1 MKTAIVTLAL
11 VALALNVNSAPVDNV
26 VSSAFMF
33 GDSVI
38 YNLDFVD
45 PFGLPVFDVKVN
57 SRIGNTEYTTTVD
70 HIGTPYY
77 LNTYE
82 GTQSYSNPSGMIE
95 FYGRV
100 EADTLLLTQSYKN
113 DGNQFPPDPVLY
125 ADLADDPA
133 GDTLPGTL
141 GQWLDITGSAITY
154 SDDRIFARLNNAGGG
169 WPTSQGLNFFA
180 YGFILYNPGGSDL
193 SALALVYVNVP
204 FFYTPGLYSVNLVD
218 TSFTRIADIQYQT
231 SGDNLH
237 MSCAVSD
244 LLLDPNWNQWPP
256 ESEFVLTGGITISV
270 VSLQPNLNDYT
281 YPSAFIP
288 ITQYLD
294 TDQNTAP
301 VLDSHTANPIP
312 FVSVEVNIDYQDA
325 DNNLAVFRLV
335 IFDGISYE
343 MGTADHNYIEG
354 STFDAL
360 IPWPGPGWHHYYF
373 NFMDGNDGI
382 ITPPDSIYLSPNGID
397 ETPVPLSFELKQ
409 NYPNPFNAKT
419 IIEFQLSEP
428 ADVKLTVYDI
438 AGRKVAD
445 LAGDNYSAGA
455 HSIIWDG
462 TNNHGHNLS
471 SGLYLYKMKAG
482 EFIATRK
489 MLLIK

>member
-45 PFGLPVFDVKVN
+45 PFGLPIFDVTVT
-57 SRIGNTEYTTTVD
+57 SRMGNTEYVTTMD

-113 DGNQFPPDPVLY
+113 DGNQFPPDPILY
-125 ADLADDPA
+125 ANLADDPV

-231 SGDNLH
+231 SGNNLH

-294 TDQNTAP
+294 TDQNTTPQLADDSLSYIPFGP
-301 VLDSHTANPIP
+301 VTANIK
-312 FVSVEVNIDYQDA
+312 FYDE
-325 DNNLAVFRLV
+325 DNNQPIERLF
-335 IFDGISYE
+335 IFDNTPYE
-343 MGTADHNYIEG
+343 MGSSDHTYYDSSFFEVSI
-354 STFDAL
+354 
-360 IPWPGPGWHHYYF
+360 PGPGVGYYPYYF
-373 NFMDGNDGI
+373 RYSDGAAIVETEVD
-382 ITPPDSIYLSPNGID
+382 TIYLPWVGIEE
-397 ETPVPLSFELKQ
+397 ETLPVAFELKQ
-409 NYPNPFNAKT
+409 NYPKS
-419 IIEFQLSEP
+419 QS
-428 ADVKLTVYDI
+428 V
-438 AGRKVAD
+438 
-445 LAGDNYSAGA
+445 
-455 HSIIWDG
+455 
-462 TNNHGHNLS
+462 
-471 SGLYLYKMKAG
+471 
-482 EFIATRK
+482 
-489 MLLIK
+489 